1 MPTTIPTPSIN
12 ISASR
17 SAFAPSNSTSTSSS
31 HSSNATLAPSNH
43 HTPLSTSSAA
53 SSPFNPG
60 ALAAAAALRRPSLVL
75 SVGSFHSAQLRRPS
89 FFAPFPYGQSPQQSD
104 LAIHD
109 YSSSPRRGDVYQ
121 RDLEDNYC
129 KNFSCCGLTLGDL
142 HALLQHYEEAHVRFE
157 EDDDNGHPVPAG
169 FTDEDG
175 WSTGASDT
183 TMNGGGRSLN
193 NGYPGNNN
201 SNSNQQ
207 HPLKNGSSSSSS
219 ATAAAAA
226 TVAALTSSHQ
236 LQQQK
241 HTPISLLNANKKK
254 SNGTSGNTSGGVTMS
269 DLYSDDSGFSHDDAI
284 SAFPN
289 SILRTAAQAEFS
301 NLASKKRD
309 LSTYSTSYDTHSP
322 MSKKFSNLVTLTPS
336 ASNVTTTSVS
346 TSSTSKTNRNNGI
359 VGLALPPTSS
369 GKESIQPSSSSG
381 GLSPAAAKA
390 QDEVVNTVTGYLEHA
405 IQQGMLQNCGE
416 VGSPQ
421 YVKAAEELIR
431 KREEIM
437 SIMESIG
444 KPGSSGADKPY
455 RCLVEGCD
463 KAYKNPN
470 GLKYHNQH
478 GHCSTPGATEED
490 KLNAKPYR
498 CTFLECG
505 KCYKNLNGLKYH
517 IEHSHPNLAAALHAN
532 IPGLA
537 TLEGGNV
544 SQAAMAAAA
553 AIAAVKN
560 DPNMMAAA
568 AAIMASAANSNTA
581 AQRLSPPTDH
591 TPDSSPN
598 SSPVLAPAFAAGAHA
613 GLPSS
618 QLSNMTSYRGGD
630 GSVFSTDVTPM
641 TSPVL
646 SRATLPGLNT
656 NHHPL
661 SIQTGAHSLIGLAG
675 MATPSSLSPTLTS
688 AQPRSPTS
696 ISQVS
701 TLTAALAAVTVEQQR
716 QQQQQLQQLQH
727 QLHLQQQQQ
736 QQRSHPM

>member
-1 MPTTIPTPSIN
+1 M
-12 ISASR
+12 
-17 SAFAPSNSTSTSSS
+17 
-31 HSSNATLAPSNH
+31 
-43 HTPLSTSSAA
+43 
-53 SSPFNPG
+53 
-60 ALAAAAALRRPSLVL
+60 
-75 SVGSFHSAQLRRPS
+75 
-89 FFAPFPYGQSPQQSD
+89 
-104 LAIHD
+104 
-109 YSSSPRRGDVYQ
+109 
-121 RDLEDNYC
+121 
-129 KNFSCCGLTLGDL
+129 
-142 HALLQHYEEAHVRFE
+142 RFE

-169 FTDEDG
+169 FTDEEG
-175 WSTGASDT
+175 WSTASEPALH
-183 TMNGGGRSLN
+183 GGRHHS
-193 NGYPGNNN
+193 NNN
-201 SNSNQQ
+201 SSNNQ
-207 HPLKNGSSSSSS
+207 HPLKNGSSTSSS

-226 TVAALTSSHQ
+226 TVAALAASHQ
-236 LQQQK
+236 LQQQQK
-241 HTPISLLNANKKK
+241 HTPLSLLNASKKK
-254 SNGTSGNTSGGVTMS
+254 NGSHSNASGGITMS
-269 DLYSDDSGFSHDDAI
+269 DLYSEDSGFSHDDAI

-301 NLASKKRD
+301 SLVSKKRD
-309 LSTYSTSYDTHSP
+309 LSAYSTSYDTHSP
-322 MSKKFSNLVTLTPS
+322 MSKKFSNLVTLTP
-336 ASNVTTTSVS
+336 AATVPGTTTTS
-346 TSSTSKTNRNNGI
+346 TNSTSKANRNNGFAGI
-359 VGLALPPTSS
+359 ALPPTSS
-369 GKESIQPSSSSG
+369 GKESTQSSG
-381 GLSPAAAKA
+381 NGAMSAAAKA

-421 YVKAAEELIR
+421 YIKAAEELIR

-455 RCLVEGCD
+455 RCLVDGCD

-478 GHCSTPGATEED
+478 GHCSMPGATEED

-568 AAIMASAANSNTA
+568 AAIMASAANSSSA

-598 SSPVLAPAFAAGAHA
+598 SSPILAAASTTTSTIGM
-613 GLPSS
+613 PSH
-618 QLSNMTSYRGGD
+618 LSNMTSYRGGD
-630 GSVFSTDVTPM
+630 GNVFSTDVTPM

-646 SRATLPGLNT
+646 SRATLPGLSS
-656 NHHPL
+656 HHPL
-661 SIQTGAHSLIGLAG
+661 SIQTGLSSLNGLAG
-675 MATPSSLSPTLTS
+675 MATPSSLSPTLAST
-688 AQPRSPTS
+688 QPRSPTS

-716 QQQQQLQQLQH
+716 QQQQQQLQLLQQ
-727 QLHLQQQQQ
+727 QLHFQQQQQ